1 MQLAGLG
8 WGQFK
13 PLLTEALVARLAPLQ
28 ARYRELCADP
38 GLVLRVLEDGR
49 CVACWAYECLD
60 AYATTA
66 VDDAVAALSSASSR
80 PPPPLQ

>member
-28 ARYRELCADP
+28 ARHRELCADP
-38 GLVLRVLEDGR
+38 GLVLRVLDDGR
-49 CVACWAYECLD
+49 CVADSAVCFAYECFD
-60 AYATTA
+60 A
-66 VDDAVAALSSASSR
+66 
-80 PPPPLQ
+80 